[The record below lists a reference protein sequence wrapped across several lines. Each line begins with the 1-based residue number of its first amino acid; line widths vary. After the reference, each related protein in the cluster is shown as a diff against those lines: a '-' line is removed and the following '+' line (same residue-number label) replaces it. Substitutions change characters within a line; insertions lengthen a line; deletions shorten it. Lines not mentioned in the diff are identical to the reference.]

1 MGKTRRADG
10 CRERRADGVCLLL
23 ENHNGS
29 CVNYSK
35 QVLSRAATP
44 GRGSPFSSNEEVW
57 HVELID
63 EAGRLLA
70 EFDLTHEPD
79 ALQVRAAAVFL
90 LDPGRFPAALRRHLP
105 ELAETVYA
113 DLSTDQ
119 TS

>member
-1 MGKTRRADG
+1 MRRADG
-10 CRERRADGVCLLL
+10 CRERRAGGVCLLL

-35 QVLSRAATP
+35 ETLSISRATAA
-44 GRGSPFSSNEEVW
+44 GRGSPFPSNEEAW
-57 HVELID
+57 HIELID
-63 EAGRLLA
+63 ESGTLLA

-90 LDPGRFPAALRRHLP
+90 LDPGRFPASLRRHLP
-105 ELAETVYA
+105 ELVETVYA